1 MDTIRSLGFKSS
13 IRISW
18 PMGLSKLF
26 LVAQLAP
33 SLVLEKRICQEFLIT
48 TRDNYQQFASAE
60 HRKFVA
66 ARCHF

>member
-1 MDTIRSLGFKSS
+1 
-13 IRISW
+13 
-18 PMGLSKLF
+18 MGLSKLF

-66 ARCHF
+66 ARCHFLRLLGRNWWIAGVC